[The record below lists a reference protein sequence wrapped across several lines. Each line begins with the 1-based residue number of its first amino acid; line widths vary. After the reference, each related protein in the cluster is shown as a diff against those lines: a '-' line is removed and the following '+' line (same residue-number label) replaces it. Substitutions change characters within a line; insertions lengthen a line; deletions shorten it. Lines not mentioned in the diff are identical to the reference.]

1 MSELHFGYNQ
11 PEFQSS
17 DPVDRPTA
25 EEQPVIQATDPVDV
39 PTAEEQS
46 VPPLTY
52 ENTPVPPIEFLD
64 TNPPP
69 LTVPEPVQAVA
80 PTADEFASARRVTA
94 ENYMAESKKVLESAA
109 NGTAAEK
116 IAAAKDSDELLRQA
130 GFALIE
136 QSNVVVAGECPLER
150 NDKIP
155 ANDPGEGFVGI
166 PGALDVITCPTP
178 GCGRLMPSHLSIN
191 GQCHIAVRKG
201 VVKNPMNVTQE
212 TVKNG

>member
-39 PTAEEQS
+39 PTAEEQT
-46 VPPLTY
+46 V
-52 ENTPVPPIEFLD
+52 
-64 TNPPP
+64 PP
-69 LTVPEPVQAVA
+69 LTVPEPVQAAA

-178 GCGRLMPSHLSIN
+178 GCGRLMPSHLSIS